1 MREILFRGKRIVD
14 GEWAYGFLTKTNDGK
29 AYIGRDECTGYWNWS
44 DTVDPATV
52 GQYTGL
58 ENQSGQKIFEG
69 DICDFSIFDYND
81 CDTQYRG
88 VVVYDGSR
96 FMLWKSA
103 ESEYFGNNGGF
114 DLDWVLAQDDEFAV
128 SGNRWDNPELLEEAA
143 SHDS

>member
-1 MREILFRGKRIVD
+1 MREILFRGRRYD
-14 GEWAYGFLTKTNDGK
+14 NGEWVCGSLLTYADGSCFICCEIYPGK
-29 AYIGRDECTGYWNWS
+29 LNKLQ
-44 DTVDPATV
+44 VDPATV

-103 ESEYFGNNGGF
+103 ESEYFGNDGGF

-128 SGNRWDNPELLEEAA
+128 SGNRWDNPELLKEAQK
-143 SHDS
+143 